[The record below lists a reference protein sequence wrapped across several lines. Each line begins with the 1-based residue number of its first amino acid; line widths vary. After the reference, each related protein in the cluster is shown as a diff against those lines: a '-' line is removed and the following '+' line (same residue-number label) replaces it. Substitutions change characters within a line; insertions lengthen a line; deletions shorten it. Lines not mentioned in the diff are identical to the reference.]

1 MISVLD
7 KEGVSHRETQG
18 AHLSAQPTSPEEHWG
33 ELLSAREGRGGGEEQ
48 HQGQSRDISLT
59 AEFALQYLWYTYCFP
74 STVLRTVAM
83 AVNKAEKGPEAGESG
98 LL

>member
-48 HQGQSRDISLT
+48 HQRHQPDSRVCSAI
-59 AEFALQYLWYTYCFP
+59 FM
-74 STVLRTVAM
+74 VH
-83 AVNKAEKGPEAGESG
+83 
-98 LL
+98 LLFSQHCIKNCGYGSE